1 MKPDKIR
8 AEIDDDQKQRVS
20 DEKKLRGADGEEFE
34 EEAKAMEA
42 KRKFLANLRPSDK
55 IWNFFEDCD
64 DDDKV
69 KHVLRWNAKPEAS
82 YCDNRVQ
89 DIMENIEVL
98 AENLKTWNEPVWNS
112 LMRNTLVI
120 FKHEHKVH
128 D

>member
-1 MKPDKIR
+1 
-8 AEIDDDQKQRVS
+8 
-20 DEKKLRGADGEEFE
+20 
-34 EEAKAMEA
+34 MEA

-120 FKHEHKVH
+120 FKHEAKIHNELVANS
-128 D
+128 